1 MDTMGMDIVGMDIIG
16 TDDSAADFGQL
27 ILRPGSKRAVPQLHI
42 PALRGASAQ
51 GVSMPQEELD
61 FLPFTVTQIVTGG
74 PTASSG
80 TAFPQRPFRGERLIA
95 TAVLTQA
102 GNPPVDA
109 GGLVNIDPAIY
120 VGGVQVG
127 ATQGGTPLAAFAATA
142 FGVRL
147 SFPPSGQ
154 GTRIFIPFVYTG
166 PALGAGDTLAVSL
179 TVIGR
184 AVR

>member
-1 MDTMGMDIVGMDIIG
+1 MDTMGMDIVGGMDIIG
-16 TDDSAADFGQL
+16 DDEFGQL
-27 ILRPGSKRAVPQLHI
+27 VLRPGSKRAVPQLHI

-61 FLPFTVTQIVTGG
+61 YLPFVVTQIVTGG

-80 TAFPQRPFRGERLIA
+80 IAFPQRPFRGERLIA
-95 TAVLTQA
+95 TAIAVIGGTVVPA
-102 GNPPVDA
+102 GD
-109 GGLVNIDPAIY
+109 LVMIDPAIY
-120 VGGVQVG
+120 VGGIQVG
-127 ATQGGTPLAAFAATA
+127 ATQGPAPLSTFAATA

-147 SFPPSGQ
+147 SFPAAGQ
-154 GTRIFIPFVYTG
+154 GTRIFIPFTYVG
-166 PALGAGDTLAVSL
+166 PALGAGDTLTVSF

>member
-16 TDDSAADFGQL
+16 TDDTADFGQL

-51 GVSMPQEELD
+51 GISMPQEELD
-61 FLPFTVTQIVTGG
+61 FCPFTVTQIVTGG

-80 TAFPQRPFRGERLIA
+80 VSFPQRPFRGERLIA
-95 TAVLTQA
+95 SAVLTTA
-102 GNPPVDA
+102 GGSIDA
-109 GGLVNIDPAIY
+109 GGLVQIDPAIY

-127 ATQGGTPLAAFAATA
+127 ATQGGTPLSTFAPTA

-147 SFPPSGQ
+147 SFPPAGQ
-154 GTRIFIPFVYTG
+154 GTRIFIPFVYVG
-166 PALGAGDTLAVSL
+166 PAFGAGDTLFVSM